1 MVIQPVVLDGRRVR
15 LEPLTESHF
24 DAIARAGAY
33 EELWK
38 WTNTIA
44 NTPETMRIYFDEAL
58 KMAQSGNA
66 LPFATI
72 DKQSNTV
79 IGSTR
84 FGNADRANRRVE
96 IGWTWIT
103 PSFQRSYV
111 NSEAKYLM
119 LRHAF
124 ETWGCARVELKTD
137 VLNEKSRTAM
147 KRIGAV
153 EEGVLRKHVLTYSG
167 RWRDSIYY
175 SVLDTE
181 WPAVRAG
188 LEAFIERDG

>member
-1 MVIQPVVLDGRRVR
+1 MEITPVILDGRRVR
-15 LEPLTESHF
+15 LEPLDENHY
-24 DAIARAGAY
+24 DGIVKAGAF

-38 WTNTIA
+38 WTNAIA
-44 NTPETMRIYFDEAL
+44 STPETMRAYFDEA
-58 KMAQSGNA
+58 MRMRQTGTA

-72 DKQSNTV
+72 DKKSNTI

-84 FGNADRANRRVE
+84 FANADRANRRVE

-124 ETWGCARVELKTD
+124 ETWNCARVELKTD
-137 VLNEKSRTAM
+137 VLNEKSRNAM
-147 KRIGAV
+147 KRIGAI

-181 WPAVRAG
+181 WPMVRQR
-188 LEAFIERDG
+188 LEEFVSRES